1 MALVLGLVQVA
12 NRLKLD
18 EPENVGYVRMAYA
31 ASLVVQ
37 LFIMGYMYSRIQK
50 KKDETKLVYT
60 EPASYGN
67 TEPTQVETTVK
78 EYDESQ
84 LKSAMTQWVLS
95 LAIILGM
102 HSYWGYIRPLTLQV
116 VLGIKTVLSS
126 PIAQIHVL
134 GKEAVGDLS
143 RPFKV
148 ANPFGMVDDQPKTSE
163 KEEKA
168 KAKKE
173 LKKKINRYD

>member
-18 EPENVGYVRMAYA
+18 EPENVEYVRIAYG

-50 KKDETKLVYT
+50 KKDDAKLVYT
-60 EPASYGN
+60 EPASFGN
-67 TEPTQVETTVK
+67 TESTQVETTVK

-84 LKSAMTQWVLS
+84 LKSAMTQWLLS
-95 LAIILGM
+95 LVIILGM
-102 HSYWGYIRPLTLQV
+102 HGYLGYIRPLTLQV

-126 PIAQIHVL
+126 PLAQIHVL
-134 GKEAVGDLS
+134 GKEATGSLS

-148 ANPFGMVDDQPKTSE
+148 ASPFGMDQPQTTE

>member
-18 EPENVGYVRMAYA
+18 EPENVGYVRMAYG

-37 LFIMGYMYSRIQK
+37 LFIMGYTYSRIQK
-50 KKDETKLVYT
+50 KKDATKLVYS

-67 TEPTQVETTVK
+67 SEPTQIETTVK

-84 LKSAMTQWVLS
+84 LKSAMTQWLLS
-95 LAIILGM
+95 LAIIIGM
-102 HSYWGYIRPLTLQV
+102 HTYWGYVRPLTLQV
-116 VLGIKTVLSS
+116 VLGIKTVLST

-134 GKEAVGDLS
+134 GKEATGNLD

-148 ANPFGMVDDQPKTSE
+148 PNPFGMAEQPKASE